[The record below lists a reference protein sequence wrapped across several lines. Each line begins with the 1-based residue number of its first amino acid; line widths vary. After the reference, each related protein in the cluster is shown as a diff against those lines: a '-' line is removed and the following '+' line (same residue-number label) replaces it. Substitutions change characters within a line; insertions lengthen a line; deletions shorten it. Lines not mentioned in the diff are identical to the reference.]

1 MSFFQNPHNSK
12 WLIAFD
18 NVDDVNIDLPKF
30 FPQCD
35 HGAILVTSRN
45 QSLGLLASEPQFH
58 LQLDVMSQD
67 EAIEVIT
74 KSARRPR
81 LSPGES
87 KAVSDIT
94 ERLGYLPIALSQAGC
109 YMAETGCSAAEYLE
123 LLSES
128 RIKLLDRPSR
138 SRQKECAY
146 AALDISYKRLPIHI
160 QKFMHILSF
169 YHFANFPM
177 STISQAAANAFRQ
190 DPFPFAARGPEFETQ
205 IQLLN
210 EIFLTDGEWTNFQ
223 LQEWIL
229 VLQSYSMASFTT
241 NSDTKLLRI
250 HPLIRDWAFDRL
262 SSERRVEF
270 QGAALRLLAACM
282 DEGRDL
288 RLLPPHAAA
297 FLSRSDP
304 EYLSINDRAALGK
317 ILRGQDQNAAQ
328 AIWLPIYN
336 TCHDL
341 VSGPYIVAARSTG
354 SLSIVPF
361 WPLGWRLKRGS
372 PDPNNT
378 LRLEYGIDHLH
389 VATAALETAEAYG
402 EMNLEQAEALESE
415 AIRIRTLSLGPRHLD
430 TLKATV
436 SLSGTWYYQEKYQK
450 AFEKIE
456 HCLKFMK
463 EQLSAAHPYVLRI
476 EKVFAGMQMKQHNN
490 RESEVV
496 QQRILE
502 TLIAERGETHPETL
516 FAMLILGWTQ
526 GKSGHYSEAE
536 ALLERVVELR
546 KTLSGEADGATLA
559 AMATLAGTYHEHGRY
574 ADAEAVQLKILEQ
587 RIARSGD
594 DDGDTRIARSRLAA
608 TYRSQGRYI
617 EAEEQLLKAF
627 ESHKRECE
635 EANSDPIFGM
645 DELAL
650 TYCEH
655 GRHSEAET
663 IQSSILEKRETQ
675 LGGENKHTLTAMFNL
690 GCTYYHQGRY
700 FEAGQLLE
708 KAMEGRKAKCG
719 EEDPDTLAV
728 MSKLAVAKCEQS
740 HYSEAEA
747 LQLKVLQAKRRQ
759 LWDGHR
765 DILLAMQS
773 LALTQQKRNDAST
786 NGLTLVADE

>member
-1 MSFFQNPHNSK
+1 MQDEHHTQFSDLGWIIAQTEGYLSESTTSEKLNACAKSTDARVGIIALDQLKHTGGQTAIYKGAPMLVTHYIKRDGPRNIILGGFECEEPGQKIIVVTGMAGCGKTQLITDVSREVSPDRSPRFGYVFFVDGSSEASIEVDLITHVKHALPIGSDVNLTKAMSFFQNPHNSK

-58 LQLDVMSQD
+58 LQLDIMSQD

-109 YMAETGCSAAEYLE
+109 YMAEAGCSAAEYLE

-128 RIKLLDRPSR
+128 RVKLLDRPSR
-138 SRQKECAY
+138 TRQKECAY
-146 AALDISYKRLPIHI
+146 AALDISYKRLPTYI
-160 QKFMHILSF
+160 QKFIHLLSF

-190 DPFPFAARGPEFETQ
+190 DPFPFAAHGPEFETQ

-210 EIFLTDGEWTNFQ
+210 EIFLTDGEWTNFK
-223 LQEWIL
+223 LQDWIL

-336 TCHDL
+336 T
-341 VSGPYIVAARSTG
+341 
-354 SLSIVPF
+354 
-361 WPLGWRLKRGS
+361 
-372 PDPNNT
+372 

-402 EMNLEQAEALESE
+402 EMNLEQAEELESE

-436 SLSGTWYYQEKYQK
+436 SLSGTWYYQGKYQK

-587 RIARSGD
+587 RIAR
-594 DDGDTRIARSRLAA
+594 I
-608 TYRSQGRYI
+608 
-617 EAEEQLLKAF
+617 
-627 ESHKRECE
+627 
-635 EANSDPIFGM
+635 
-645 DELAL
+645 
-650 TYCEH
+650 
-655 GRHSEAET
+655 
-663 IQSSILEKRETQ
+663 
-675 LGGENKHTLTAMFNL
+675 
-690 GCTYYHQGRY
+690 
-700 FEAGQLLE
+700 
-708 KAMEGRKAKCG
+708 
-719 EEDPDTLAV
+719 
-728 MSKLAVAKCEQS
+728 
-740 HYSEAEA
+740 
-747 LQLKVLQAKRRQ
+747 RR
-759 LWDGHR
+759 R
-765 DILLAMQS
+765 
-773 LALTQQKRNDAST
+773 
-786 NGLTLVADE
+786 